1 MKNFIYIFL
10 SIITLGC
17 SSPKED
23 IKGKMESVY
32 GKAITSKE
40 TPDGTKYTL
49 LYSVLEEDRFNE
61 DSRTIKEYI
70 DKISGSLPITEVEQL
85 LSDDQ
90 RSMSDMKAWETPTVV
105 VLLSKGTR
113 LTNKSNDKRPYIID
127 VIVREK

>member
-10 SIITLGC
+10 SIIALGC

-23 IKGKMESVY
+23 IKDKIESVY
-32 GKAITSKE
+32 GKAIISEE

-49 LYSVLEEDRFNE
+49 LYSVLEQDRFNE

-70 DKISGSLPITEVEQL
+70 DKVSGSLPITEVEQL

-90 RSMSDMKAWETPTVV
+90 RSMYDMKAWETPTVV

-113 LTNKSNDKRPYIID
+113 LTNKSKDKRPYIID